1 MSKIKAYIKA
11 PGKKPHSTWIS
22 NTLENFQSHVG
33 GYIETVTLTEDL
45 VIICNEEGRLIG
57 LPHNCEVSGVDFVGT
72 IIFVGIAGDEFCD
85 VPISR
90 KAFRILF
97 PNLFEEGDH
106 V

>member
-11 PGKKPHSTWIS
+11 PGKKPHSIRIS
-22 NTLENFQSHVG
+22 NTIENLQSHVG

-57 LPHNCEVSGVDFVGT
+57 LPHNCEVHGVDFVGT
-72 IIFVGIAGDEFCD
+72 IIFVGISGDEFCD
-85 VPISR
+85 VTISWEGF
-90 KAFRILF
+90 KVLF
-97 PNLFEEGDH
+97 PNLFEEGAY